1 MLQVFCKFQ
10 LDGLHYW
17 PEAAGEVEYLKLP
30 HRHVF
35 HFECY
40 KLVTN
45 ENRETEFISMKHL
58 IQSYMLSYW
67 SDDLQMCDF
76 GKRSCEMLAIELV
89 KKFDLCKCVVSE
101 DGENGSVLVS

>member
-1 MLQVFCKFQ
+1 
-10 LDGLHYW
+10 
-17 PEAAGEVEYLKLP
+17 
-30 HRHVF
+30 
-35 HFECY
+35 
-40 KLVTN
+40 
-45 ENRETEFISMKHL
+45 MKHL

>member
-45 ENRETEFISMKHL
+45 ENRRLS
-58 IQSYMLSYW
+58 SY
-67 SDDLQMCDF
+67 
-76 GKRSCEMLAIELV
+76 R
-89 KKFDLCKCVVSE
+89 
-101 DGENGSVLVS
+101 